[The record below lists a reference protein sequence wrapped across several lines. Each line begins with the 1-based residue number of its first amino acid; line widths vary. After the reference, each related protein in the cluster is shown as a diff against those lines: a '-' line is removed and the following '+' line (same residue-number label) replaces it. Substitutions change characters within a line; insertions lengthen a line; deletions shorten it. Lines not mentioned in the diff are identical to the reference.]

1 MTFNKYIRKFNSIRI
16 ESNEVIMT
24 IKQSIQ
30 IMKALA
36 DTSRLMILNVLIE
49 KPHYVEE
56 MSQILNLAPSTV
68 SFHLK
73 KLEQADLVIKEK
85 QQYYVI
91 YKINKSIFN
100 LSLQNLISFE
110 NYEKLMQQERI
121 DKYKEKVLE
130 TFYKNGKL
138 IKLPAQ
144 YKKRLIVIEKIYHAF
159 EKDKKYTEKQINE
172 TIGHYFE
179 DYCTVRR
186 YFIDL
191 GLMKREKDIYW
202 LTDKSFDY
210 EKLTFGI

>member
-1 MTFNKYIRKFNSIRI
+1 MTYNKYIRKFNSIKI

-91 YKINKSIFN
+91 YKINESIFN

-191 GLMKREKDIYW
+191 GLMKRVKDIYW

>member
-1 MTFNKYIRKFNSIRI
+1 
-16 ESNEVIMT
+16 MT

-73 KLEQADLVIKEK
+73 KLEQANLVIKEK

-91 YKINKSIFN
+91 YKINESIFN

-172 TIGHYFE
+172 TIGNYFE

-191 GLMKREKDIYW
+191 GLMKRVKDIYW